1 MKHTTLPF
9 RLARRIC
16 SSVLNALAVF
26 LLLAWSSSSEVRA
39 AVLVGWDFNLI
50 PVDSQSI
57 PGPIEPDLSSS
68 GVIFGGLT
76 RGAGVNQFLARNS
89 TTTNNL
95 STVMRFQNGVA
106 SRTREDALSRD
117 VYVEFSLAP
126 AAGHRLNVENLTM
139 VGFSYSRTLPRNF
152 FVLYSMDNFA
162 TSTLL
167 IPDTVATGASGAGV
181 SVQGDLN
188 LTDVTTPVQF
198 RIYGYAPSDS
208 SQPNR
213 ALQYDNIF
221 VNGAVVP
228 IPEPTS
234 TSLVCLGV
242 VGLLMR
248 RRRSPQKSGL
258 VS

>member
-50 PVDSQSI
+50 PVDSQPI

-76 RGAGVNQFLARNS
+76 RGAGVNQFLARGTS
-89 TTTNNL
+89 NL
-95 STVMRFQNGVA
+95 WTVMRFENRVT
-106 SRTREDALSRD
+106 SRSREHALSRD

-139 VGFSYSRTLPRNF
+139 DGFSASGTNSRNF

-167 IPDTVATGASGAGV
+167 IPDTVATGAGV

-198 RIYGYAPSDS
+198 RIYGYAPSDT

-221 VNGAVVP
+221 VNGTVVP

>member
-50 PVDSQSI
+50 PVNSQSI

-95 STVMRFQNGVA
+95 STVMRFENGVT
-106 SRTREDALSRD
+106 SRTREHALSRD

-139 VGFSYSRTLPRNF
+139 DGFSASGTNSRNF

-167 IPDTVATGASGAGV
+167 IPDTVATVAGV

-198 RIYGYAPSDS
+198 RIYGYAPSDT

-221 VNGAVVP
+221 VNGTVVP